1 MAVVATPVVAAADA
15 PVAPA
20 VEDGAVPAALLA
32 AAPDLSVVLTPDAF
46 DHAAT
51 AAAAMTAAL
60 LGGSTA
66 VDRALLGLGAGSSAV
81 ATLSRFGTG
90 RALAPG
96 SDTPAPAPTG
106 PLAHAP
112 AAPADAGGNAGANS
126 GGGHPAAVLG
136 EFLAGLLVCAALCC
150 AVPTRRLTWWFP
162 EVVVGPG

>member
-1 MAVVATPVVAAADA
+1 
-15 PVAPA
+15 

-32 AAPDLSVVLTPDAF
+32 ATPDPSVVLTPNAF
-46 DHAAT
+46 DNAPT
-51 AAAAMTAAL
+51 APAAMTAAL
-60 LGGSTA
+60 LGGSAT
-66 VDRALLGLGAGSSAV
+66 VDRALLGLGVGSSAV

-96 SDTPAPAPTG
+96 SNTPAPAPTG

-126 GGGHPAAVLG
+126 GAGHPAAVLG
-136 EFLAGLLVCAALCC
+136 EFLAGLLVCVALCC
-150 AVPTRRLTWWFP
+150 AVPTRRLTSWFP

>member
-1 MAVVATPVVAAADA
+1 
-15 PVAPA
+15 
-20 VEDGAVPAALLA
+20 
-32 AAPDLSVVLTPDAF
+32 
-46 DHAAT
+46 
-51 AAAAMTAAL
+51 MTAAL
-60 LGGSTA
+60 LGDSTA
-66 VDRALLGLGAGSSAV
+66 VDRALLGFGAGSSAV

-112 AAPADAGGNAGANS
+112 AAPSTDAGGNAGANS
-126 GGGHPAAVLG
+126 GAGHPAAVLA
-136 EFLAGLLVCAALCC
+136 EFLAGLARLRRACC